1 MSKRTY
7 CCGKIFN
14 GTWCKKKRKI
24 NGKWFSIIKR
34 IIQKKKP
41 YKFNKKK
48 KKKKL
53 KKKKKKK
60 VTLI

>member
-48 KKKKL
+48 KKKGYFN
-53 KKKKKKK
+53 
-60 VTLI
+60 LI